1 MAKFNVDTREVSG
14 SDMRR
19 VITSLFF
26 TFTLVSLLCAGELH
40 ADEGRFLYDVRI
52 EFMEGGSVS
61 SRLDDGRRFDL
72 GRVVKL
78 PEKTRWPSYTA
89 SAWGESNSVT
99 ASAVNALHILISVED
114 GQGRTMSVIP
124 QETIAPAA
132 GAGASVVLDSVAGT
146 GLFGAWAPPV
156 GTRIF
161 VEESNGVERPLSDGL
176 PEVGETMIFRVFE
189 GDMPY
194 MVEIENR
201 PTGRVIAWSDRIG
214 PKTIARVIRPLAG
227 VGRFEGTLFQDAG
240 RIRANHS
247 GVIDVSTCERGKI
260 GGFQIIPWDHALNSK
275 EMQGSWQMAQW
286 LIIGPPDGKSMMG
299 GSHPLFSGGL
309 VPGTSKNERLW
320 DIWSTYGRKPLVMAR
335 LNGSDWGQFPQKSG
349 RDDSGLSSVSHI
361 RIYFPITAEPLTD
374 R

>member
-1 MAKFNVDTREVSG
+1 MKR
-14 SDMRR
+14 
-19 VITSLFF
+19 IIICLFF
-26 TFTLVSLLCAGELH
+26 SFVFLRAGDLCA
-40 ADEGRFLYDVRI
+40 ADGKFLFDVRI

-61 SRLDDGRRFDL
+61 SRLWDGREFDL
-72 GRVVKL
+72 GRVVRL

-89 SAWGESNSVT
+89 SAWGEPSSVA
-99 ASAVNALHILISVED
+99 ASAVNALHILIGVEN

-124 QETIAPAA
+124 RETIAPAA
-132 GAGASVVLDSVAGT
+132 GAGASVVLDSAAGT

-161 VEESNGVERPLSDGL
+161 VEASDGAERALSDGL
-176 PEVGETMIFRVFE
+176 PEPGETMIFRVFE
-189 GDMPY
+189 DYMPY

-201 PTGRVIAWSDRIG
+201 PTGRVIAWSRSG
-214 PKTIARVIRPLAG
+214 PNMIARVIRPLAG

-275 EMQGSWQMAQW
+275 EMQGSWQMTQW

-299 GSHPLFSGGL
+299 GTHPLFSGGL
-309 VPGTSKNERLW
+309 VPGTSKSERLW

-335 LNGSDWGQFPQKSG
+335 LDGGEWGLLPKKSG
-349 RDDSGLSSVSHI
+349 RDDAGMASVTHI
-361 RIYFPITAEPLTD
+361 RIYFPITAEPLAD
-374 R
+374 Q